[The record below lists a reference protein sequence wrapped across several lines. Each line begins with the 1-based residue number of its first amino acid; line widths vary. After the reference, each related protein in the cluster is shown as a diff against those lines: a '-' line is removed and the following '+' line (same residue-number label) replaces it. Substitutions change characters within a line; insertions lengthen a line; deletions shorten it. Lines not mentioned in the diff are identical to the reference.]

1 MSYTHEEKSGMKKC
15 SNILLQSNDPRFNYL
30 FIKEKEQIE
39 NYHETPELITL
50 NQYDYSFKKDDGDEN
65 TLPKLCPASLYQ
77 SQAGGL
83 EAVEEWYRRKFPNL
97 PDDYHGIMARYS
109 TGTLMTKKETKNA
122 VKKAKRKPDKKV
134 PVGLQMLKGKFN
146 VVFD

>member
-1 MSYTHEEKSGMKKC
+1 MSYNVQQKMGIKKS
-15 SNILLQSNDPRFNYL
+15 SNILMQSNDPRFNYL
-30 FIKEKEQIE
+30 FVKEQDQIDD
-39 NYHETPELITL
+39 YHETPELITL
-50 NQYDYSFKKDDGDEN
+50 NQYDYSFKKDEGDDN
-65 TLPKLCPASLYQ
+65 TLPQLCPASLYQ

-83 EAVEEWYRRKFPNL
+83 EAVEEWYRNKFPNL

-134 PVGLQMLKGKFN
+134 PVGLTMTKGNFS
-146 VVFD
+146 VVFE